1 MEKCKHRETT
11 YRFDNN
17 IRYILLDRTDHICI
31 YRRPSRWYSY
41 FWKQQY
47 YFSTSPTSKLLPFT
61 KVNVKRVYKGTEFE
75 YLINEFTRIAK
86 ITAME
91 DKELNR
97 FSICRLLDSYMSN
110 ALYYKIALDMKKY
123 EIRHRSS

>member
-1 MEKCKHRETT
+1 MNKDHRSLST
-11 YRFDNN
+11 RFYKNQQ
-17 IRYILLDRTDHICI
+17 YIVLDRNDHICI
-31 YRRPSRWYSY
+31 YKRPSKWYS
-41 FWKQQY
+41 FLWKQQY
-47 YFSTSPTSKLLPFT
+47 YFSTSPTSELSPFT

-97 FSICRLLDSYMSN
+97 FSICRLLDNYMSN
-110 ALYYKIALDMKKY
+110 ALYYKIALGIE
-123 EIRHRSS
+123 EINSKVGSS